1 VKKWFLISG
10 FIIVVIIG
18 LVLAV
23 YLSAVDPLK
32 KAEKIAVDIAE
43 KETSL
48 VTVKDFSLY
57 NGSKTYYVVRGTNR
71 KGTDLIV
78 WIPEEEKNRKIVVK
92 NAKYGVSEKEAVQK
106 LYDEKHPQ
114 EIISVKLGMEN
125 NIPLWEIY
133 YRSDDDLI
141 NYYYVDFESGEWLK
155 NIQNL

>member
-1 VKKWFLISG
+1 MKKWFLISG

-18 LVLAV
+18 LVLTV

-57 NGSKTYYVVRGTNR
+57 NGSKTYYVVRGTNK

-92 NAKYGVSEKEAVQK
+92 NAKYGISEKEAVQK

-125 NIPLWEIY
+125 YIPLWEIY